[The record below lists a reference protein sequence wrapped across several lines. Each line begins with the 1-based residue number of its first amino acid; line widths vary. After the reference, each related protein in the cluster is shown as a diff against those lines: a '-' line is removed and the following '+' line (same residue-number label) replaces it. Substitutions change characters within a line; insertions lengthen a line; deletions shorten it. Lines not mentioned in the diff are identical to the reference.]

1 MHLMEFATCDR
12 RKDKRLIFVRP
23 SKMVK
28 MQAEMVET
36 TMEERVR
43 DLQELATIAENKVID
58 CKNCWEKEENKHKR
72 PHNFKPRGQVTEN
85 GGEKGNVNVDGNV
98 AGEVELLL
106 SCFDTMITD
115 GSGSDVVNCSIKTVE
130 LVDCDVGPWD
140 ISFDEDDVVKIGNC
154 ERKMW
159 QDQEIVSEG
168 NPVVRKTVTWC
179 NPSL

>member
-72 PHNFKPRGQVTEN
+72 PHNFKPRDQNAEN
-85 GGEKGNVNVDGNV
+85 GGEKGNVNVNRNV

-106 SCFDTMITD
+106 SSFDMMNTD
-115 GSGSDVVNCSIKTVE
+115 GSGSDMKNCRSGALK
-130 LVDCDVGPWD
+130 LVDCDV
-140 ISFDEDDVVKIGNC
+140 
-154 ERKMW
+154 RY
-159 QDQEIVSEG
+159 
-168 NPVVRKTVTWC
+168 
-179 NPSL
+179 

>member
-58 CKNCWEKEENKHKR
+58 CKNCWGRTGRRFQSYIGITCNEV
-72 PHNFKPRGQVTEN
+72 QA
-85 GGEKGNVNVDGNV
+85 GN
-98 AGEVELLL
+98 
-106 SCFDTMITD
+106 
-115 GSGSDVVNCSIKTVE
+115 
-130 LVDCDVGPWD
+130 
-140 ISFDEDDVVKIGNC
+140 
-154 ERKMW
+154 
-159 QDQEIVSEG
+159 EI
-168 NPVVRKTVTWC
+168 NQ
-179 NPSL
+179 